1 MRRTALLLAVILA
14 VLAGCAGQPPAPA
27 PQPPAAEPSPPPAP
41 QPRAAEPSPSSP
53 PAPPVPPPSQP
64 LHPRTQQG
72 PAPVQPEVR
81 TVLDDLEVTGLE
93 ETRSVT
99 WSPSGRRAI
108 VLAKSGAYLLDTE
121 GPSLEPLTG
130 FAPLE
135 RPAFWAETELLWM
148 KEGKL
153 LLRDLTTGEDR
164 PLHDFGAHVIHFLR
178 PSDTHYVVNRD
189 QGIVQQGY
197 RFGTIVAGE
206 LGKEGERVLIETG
219 HLIGRMKNGLVLA
232 VEGYRQGPLWAIL
245 PTGEKRLLSEAP
257 AYFVQLSPGGE
268 RALWLTGSPPK
279 ASWLDLFGPAVA
291 HADGPYDP
299 PLTDLWTWDGAGDPV
314 RIPLGGTFSARA
326 EFSPDGKRIA
336 LALNES
342 FIGPEMWTGPGRLAV
357 VEAGTIRP
365 LATFEGWVGLGMWL
379 GSDGFQFSPPAREKT
394 GAQAP
399 IMRIDLKGEQTTFST
414 WWDQANTPEGERL
427 IVDLHGNPSTVYWR
441 GAAAPA
447 RVRYSPSLG
456 YLVYVGPSAPYLPIS
471 GEGRL
476 WLKRLER

>member
-14 VLAGCAGQPPAPA
+14 VLTGCAGQPPAPA
-27 PQPPAAEPSPPPAP
+27 P
-41 QPRAAEPSPSSP
+41 P

-64 LHPRTQQG
+64 PPPRTQQG

-81 TVLDDLEVTGLE
+81 TVEEDLELTGLE

-99 WSPSGRRAI
+99 WSPSGRRAV

-121 GPSLEPLTG
+121 GPSLEPLAG
-130 FAPLE
+130 FAPLH
-135 RPAFWAETELLWM
+135 RPIFWAETDLLWM
-148 KEGKL
+148 KEGRL
-153 LLRDLTTGEDR
+153 LLRDLGTGEDR
-164 PLHDFGAHVIHFLR
+164 LLHDFRGLVIHFLR
-178 PSDTHYVVNRD
+178 PSDTHYVVNRE
-189 QGIVQQGY
+189 QGVVQQGY

-232 VEGYRQGPLWAIL
+232 VEGYRQGPLWAIS

-257 AYFVQLSPGGE
+257 AYFVQLSPDGE
-268 RALWLTGSPPK
+268 RALWLTGSPPR

-326 EFSPDGKRIA
+326 AFSPDGKRIA
-336 LALNES
+336 LALNEPFRE
-342 FIGPEMWTGPGRLAV
+342 FIGPEMPKRPGRLAV
-357 VEAGTIRP
+357 VEAGAIRP
-365 LATFEGWVGLGMWL
+365 LATFEDWVGLGMWL
-379 GSDGFQFSPPAREKT
+379 GNDGFRFMPPMEKT

-399 IMRIDLKGEQTTFST
+399 IMRIDLKGEQTTFSSF
-414 WWDQANTPEGERL
+414 WLQAGIPEGENL
-427 IVDLHGNPSTVYWR
+427 ILDWKGDLSTVYWK

-447 RVRYSPSLG
+447 RVRYSPNDHLG
-456 YLVYVGPSAPYLPIS
+456 HPIYVGPSAPYLPFS
-471 GEGRL
+471 GKGSL